1 MRAMLREMPKKSA
14 KKKVA
19 AATKASKR
27 SKAWAKRVA
36 TTYETPKKVKTTGK
50 KKTTA
55 TKTKK
60 KKAVVKTPGGKDGP
74 AVVIEDDADEGDEGE
89 LDAED

>member
-36 TTYETPKKVKTTGK
+36 TKYETPKKVKTTGK

>member
-1 MRAMLREMPKKSA
+1 MLREMPKKSA
-14 KKKVA
+14 KKKGA

-36 TTYETPKKVKTTGK
+36 TKYETPKTVKTTGK

-74 AVVIEDDADEGDEGE
+74 AVLIEDEDDADEGEEGE